1 MHLIVGG
8 NSVIGK
14 ALGNYWEK
22 NNIDFHSSTRNLG
35 LSSKTKPYIDLENLD
50 LFELDQLKVLLKLS

>member
-1 MHLIVGG
+1 VHLIVVGD
-8 NSVIGK
+8 SVIGK
-14 ALGNYWEK
+14 NLGNHRDK